1 MQKIR
6 TMLIPHRDG
15 QRLVVIDVPQTAAEA
30 GDITEVLHV
39 LEQLTATAESTE
51 KFQGCV
57 VLGYGY
63 DEDPR
68 EISAIPAAR
77 TFTQQLHRHQPALL
91 FMLHPYTLAGLIG
104 CFEESPESVFIDG
117 KFAGTKLDLRVV
129 SRVFNE
135 AIAAA
140 TSLMESKGV
149 GEQSKKTALLRLQTV
164 RNDMLTGI
172 NVAKKYAII

>member
-1 MQKIR
+1 MRSILAVLLLAVFSLMASFR
-6 TMLIPHRDG
+6 LMATMMVHQNATVTLAKQYCPATWPSDG
-15 QRLVVIDVPQTAAEA
+15 ASCSMVGDV
-30 GDITEVLHV
+30 
-39 LEQLTATAESTE
+39 S
-51 KFQGCV
+51 
-57 VLGYGY
+57 
-63 DEDPR
+63 
-68 EISAIPAAR
+68 R
-77 TFTQQLHRHQPALL
+77 TFVAEETRIVSKSGQEWFIAPTTPALL